1 MHDLWTL
8 HESVQTVVRRIT
20 QSILC
25 SFMLFCENEFP
36 VNSRDNL
43 LPWVLSPQE
52 GGTTI
57 SSRWRIQMEV
67 RWMNFQSR
75 PRILLMCR
83 AEFLEMEFHSQKA
96 RGEFSEHTYLL
107 GHILMSWGGRSSFK
121 R

>member
-1 MHDLWTL
+1 
-8 HESVQTVVRRIT
+8 
-20 QSILC
+20 
-25 SFMLFCENEFP
+25 MLFCENEFP

-83 AEFLEMEFHSQKA
+83 AEFLEMEFHSQKPA
-96 RGEFSEHTYLL
+96 GNFQNTRT
-107 GHILMSWGGRSSFK
+107 SWDIFR
-121 R
+121 